1 MSDYARVVD
10 LLSKTDGRDKI
21 YKFSAGVFKVLGELA
36 EQQEAKGSYKKMG
49 ASITSARSLMRMG
62 KFIGDGPKLLKI
74 ISTAQ
79 KGGLQSLP
87 LAKIIEFFRV
97 IGNSLYIM
105 GDNAAFFAK
114 HKVLLTS
121 ADPKLITKGA
131 KIAQFWGFFL
141 AAVLDLLALQVALKK
156 RAADPT
162 ASCAEGKAALMALA
176 KDLSDTLVAIG
187 HRRLPARDL
196 APHDAHLRRAHL
208 RVRWCG
214 HVPQLGEDE
223 EEVDAAPSIAT
234 YVKDKREQEN
244 DEKEREKRNNN
255 KRESLYSMRQQKT
268 VKKKQSRRINN

>member
-1 MSDYARVVD
+1 
-10 LLSKTDGRDKI
+10 
-21 YKFSAGVFKVLGELA
+21 
-36 EQQEAKGSYKKMG
+36 MG

-141 AAVLDLLALQVALKK
+141 AAVLDLFALQVALKK

-176 KDLSDTLVAIG
+176 KDLSDTLVAMATVG
-187 HRRLPARDL
+187 Y
-196 APHDAHLRRAHL
+196 LREIWHPTTLTSGAL
-208 RVRWCG
+208 TCVSG
-214 HVPQLGEDE
+214 GV
-223 EEVDAAPSIAT
+223 AT
-234 YVKDKREQEN
+234 YLN
-244 DEKEREKRNNN
+244 WEK
-255 KRESLYSMRQQKT
+255 T
-268 VKKKQSRRINN
+268 KKK